1 MVLQRDSKVNIWGW
15 ASPGEKITI
24 KFIGKVYRTTTDPQ
38 GKWKVVLPSTKAGG
52 PYTMEI
58 SGKNQIIVNEILI
71 GDVWFCSGQS
81 NMVLPMER
89 VKEKYPN
96 EIANDN
102 YPEIRNFFIPTASDV
117 TGIHEDLPPGKWE
130 AASPKGLLGF
140 GALTYFFAKNIYQ
153 NYNVPIGIINSSVGG
168 TPIEAWV
175 SEDGFKELPQY
186 AERILRFKD
195 TAYINPL
202 IRPAAPV
209 QRAQTPVIVT
219 DKGLTGAKPWYDVS
233 YVAEDWHKFWLPG
246 YWADQGIKGLNGVVW
261 FRKEIIVPASM
272 TGKPGKLFMG
282 RIVDADN
289 VYVNGVLIGTVTYQY
304 PPRRYD
310 LPAGL
315 LKEGKNLVVVK
326 VTNTSGKGGF
336 VPDKPYFIS
345 VGGENIDLRGD
356 WQYKVGEVFR
366 PVVFNRGAG
375 GPRSI
380 TQQNEPTGLY
390 NTMVAPA
397 VNYTVKGFLWYQGES
412 NSGRADDYKLILSAL
427 INDWRVKWNQ
437 GVLPFLY
444 VQLPNF
450 MEMQYL
456 PSESSWAELRD
467 AQLNALSVPNTA
479 MAVTIDVGE
488 WNDIHPLEKRIIGE
502 RLSLA
507 ARNLVYGESTLVY
520 SGPVYKSSEIQGNKI
535 IVSFNMTGSGLI
547 VKGGGELDQFSIAG
561 ADKKFVWAE
570 AKIEGDKVIVSSAEV
585 SEPQYV
591 RYAWSDNPESANLY
605 NKENLPA
612 SPFMT
617 SPEKH

>member
-1 MVLQRDSKVNIWGW
+1 
-15 ASPGEKITI
+15 
-24 KFIGKVYRTTTDPQ
+24 
-38 GKWKVVLPSTKAGG
+38 
-52 PYTMEI
+52 
-58 SGKNQIIVNEILI
+58 
-71 GDVWFCSGQS
+71 
-81 NMVLPMER
+81 
-89 VKEKYPN
+89 
-96 EIANDN
+96 
-102 YPEIRNFFIPTASDV
+102 
-117 TGIHEDLPPGKWE
+117 
-130 AASPKGLLGF
+130 
-140 GALTYFFAKNIYQ
+140 
-153 NYNVPIGIINSSVGG
+153 
-168 TPIEAWV
+168 
-175 SEDGFKELPQY
+175 
-186 AERILRFKD
+186 
-195 TAYINPL
+195 
-202 IRPAAPV
+202 
-209 QRAQTPVIVT
+209 
-219 DKGLTGAKPWYDVS
+219 
-233 YVAEDWHKFWLPG
+233 
-246 YWADQGIKGLNGVVW
+246 
-261 FRKEIIVPASM
+261 
-272 TGKPGKLFMG
+272 
-282 RIVDADN
+282 
-289 VYVNGVLIGTVTYQY
+289 
-304 PPRRYD
+304 
-310 LPAGL
+310 
-315 LKEGKNLVVVK
+315 
-326 VTNTSGKGGF
+326 
-336 VPDKPYFIS
+336 
-345 VGGENIDLRGD
+345 
-356 WQYKVGEVFR
+356 
-366 PVVFNRGAG
+366 
-375 GPRSI
+375 
-380 TQQNEPTGLY
+380 
-390 NTMVAPA
+390 MVAPA
-397 VNYTVKGFLWYQGES
+397 INYTVKGFLWYQGES